1 MIHIC
6 KWVQRQI
13 KCQKDKISIIFYELY
28 NSVNHQKFNFEK
40 SSVRLFHIVNEYNL
54 GCWGGGGGRD
64 EGQFYLRV
72 VWNTLIIFLF
82 ITQNIMVFHIL
93 KKCFIVGFVY
103 FFISFIF
110 WLYRLFFK
118 KMNNLFI
125 NPNASYLPYF
135 KAFTLHRCRSLV
147 GAFPGHSF
155 SIEASLFWKELHND
169 NSAAQQ
175 EENLLL
181 LWW

>member
-1 MIHIC
+1 MN
-6 KWVQRQI
+6 
-13 KCQKDKISIIFYELY
+13 IIWG
-28 NSVNHQKFNFEK
+28 V
-40 SSVRLFHIVNEYNL
+40 
-54 GCWGGGGGRD
+54 GGGGGRD

-93 KKCFIVGFVY
+93 KKYFIVCFVY
-103 FFISFIF
+103 FFKSFIF
-110 WLYRLFFK
+110 WLYRLFLK